1 MKNRN
6 DRLETKAVHAGEPC
20 PRINGAVAMPIFQTA
35 MFEYA
40 GESGYNNIRYIRL
53 NNTPNHVA
61 LHAKLAAL
69 ESGETALVT
78 GSGMA
83 AITTALLTVVGSGQ
97 HLLAQDQLYG
107 GTNDFLVNDFAGFS
121 RAFDFISGDDPGS
134 WESKLRP
141 TTKAIYVESITN
153 PTMRVAD
160 LKAVVEFARA
170 HNLISLIDNTFTS
183 PVNFRPLDL
192 GFDLALHSCTKYLN
206 GHSDIVAGAVVGS
219 ADLIEKI
226 THSLN
231 HLGGTLDPHAA
242 FLLHRGIKTLALRV
256 RCQNENALRIAEF
269 LKTHAA
275 VEQVYYPGLPD
286 NPGHARA
293 RELFA
298 GFGGM
303 LALELKGGIGAAE
316 KFMAK
321 LTIPIVA
328 PSLGGVE
335 SLITLPATTS
345 HAGLSASDRQRLG
358 ISDGLIRF
366 STGIEAVEDLLADFA
381 QALAGL

>member
-1 MKNRN
+1 MKNRI
-6 DRLETKAVHAGEPC
+6 DRFETKVVHAGEPQ

-40 GESGYNNIRYIRL
+40 GEAGYNNIRYIRL

-69 ESGETALVT
+69 ENGETALVT
-78 GSGMA
+78 SSGMA
-83 AITTALLTVVGSGQ
+83 AITTALLSVVGPGE

-107 GTNDFLVNDFAGFS
+107 GTNDFLVNDFAGFG
-121 RAFDFISGDDPGS
+121 RAFDFIDGDDPAAWAG
-134 WESKLRP
+134 KMRP
-141 TTKAIYVESITN
+141 TTTAIYVESITN

-170 HNLISLIDNTFTS
+170 HNLVSLIDNTFAS

-192 GFDLALHSCTKYLN
+192 GFDLSLHSCTKYLN

-219 ADLIEKI
+219 APLIEKI
-226 THSLN
+226 THLLN

-242 FLLHRGIKTLALRV
+242 FLLHRGMKTLALRV
-256 RCQNENALRIAEF
+256 RCQNENALKIAQF
-269 LKTHAA
+269 LETHPA
-275 VEQVYYPGLPD
+275 VERVFYPGLPA
-286 NPGHARA
+286 NPCHERA

-298 GFGGM
+298 GCGGM
-303 LALELKGGIGAAE
+303 LAFELQGTASAAE
-316 KFMAK
+316 KFMSR

-345 HAGLSASDRQRLG
+345 HAGLPASDRQRLG
-358 ISDGLIRF
+358 INDGLIRF
-366 STGIEAVEDLLADFA
+366 STGIEAVEDLIADFT
-381 QALAGL
+381 QALAAL